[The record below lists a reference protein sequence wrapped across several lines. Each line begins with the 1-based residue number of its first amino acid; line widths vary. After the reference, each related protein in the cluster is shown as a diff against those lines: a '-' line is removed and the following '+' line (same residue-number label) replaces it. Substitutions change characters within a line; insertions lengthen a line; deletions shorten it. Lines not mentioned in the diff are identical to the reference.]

1 LVLAH
6 LPELGQLNRQ
16 QVAALAGLAPW
27 TRESGTMKG
36 RRCIGGGRPEVRLA
50 LYMSALGAARFNPI
64 LSAFYQ
70 KLLAN
75 GKLPKVALTAVM
87 RKLLIYMNHKLKSPA
102 AALSATQVEN

>member
-1 LVLAH
+1 VSSEAAFLLDQRGDRA
-6 LPELGQLNRQ
+6 PLGSRGEKMPRS
-16 QVAALAGLAPW
+16 GLIFPRKPMADA
-27 TRESGTMKG
+27 KG
-36 RRCIGGGRPEVRLA
+36 REAYEISG
-50 LYMSALGAARFNPI
+50 LGAARFNPI

-70 KLLAN
+70 KLIAN